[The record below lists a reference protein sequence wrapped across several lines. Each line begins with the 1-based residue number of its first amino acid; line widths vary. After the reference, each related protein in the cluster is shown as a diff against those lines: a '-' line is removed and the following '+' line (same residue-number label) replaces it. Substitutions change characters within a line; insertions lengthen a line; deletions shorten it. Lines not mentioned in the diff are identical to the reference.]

1 MNATEVSK
9 LQDNITAPL
18 EQQIVVLQRIVKTQA
33 ELLNRIEYIVKSR
46 VHLTVWMYTS
56 YSKLSMPTLTEPS
69 EECDWCH
76 DLFYP
81 HDLTLLDGEG
91 FVCMKC
97 LAQYLENGK

>member
-46 VHLTVWMYTS
+46 VALD
-56 YSKLSMPTLTEPS
+56 SMDVYLLQQTIYANPYRTL
-69 EECDWCH
+69 
-76 DLFYP
+76 
-81 HDLTLLDGEG
+81 
-91 FVCMKC
+91 
-97 LAQYLENGK
+97 